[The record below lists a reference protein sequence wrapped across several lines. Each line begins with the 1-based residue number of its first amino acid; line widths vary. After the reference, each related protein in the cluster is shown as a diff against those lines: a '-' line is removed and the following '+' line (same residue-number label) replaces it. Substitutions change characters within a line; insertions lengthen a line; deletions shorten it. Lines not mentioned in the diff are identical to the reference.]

1 MPSFSH
7 DKEHTWKTCINPPI
21 CVYLYEYAEHIYLFF
36 LNILCYAVTL
46 KLSNLSRMLRYVAYA
61 FGLVFSYMAQLH
73 EGREFSPLQSISCF
87 GIALLAVVTW
97 L

>member
-1 MPSFSH
+1 MIRSIRGKHVSIH
-7 DKEHTWKTCINPPI
+7 
-21 CVYLYEYAEHIYLFF
+21 LYVSIYMNMLNIYIYFF

>member
-1 MPSFSH
+1 M
-7 DKEHTWKTCINPPI
+7 WKTCIYPLI
-21 CVYLYEYAEHIYLFF
+21 CVYVYEYTEHVHF
-36 LNILCYAVTL
+36 LNILGDTVTF

-87 GIALLAVVTW
+87 GIALVAVVTW